1 MQSVPITT
9 KFVSSSP
16 TMKHFENDFS
26 IILLHSNFQFY
37 SRGTIW
43 LQLDLHI
50 LMKYVCLNTINVNIS
65 IPTHCEVYSI
75 QPFVT
80 KCVIILLLC
89 PPFIKLKY
97 LSRFT
102 LYTNPRNLD
111 AKLKQKRNNM
121 KGPPYER
128 VSQFINLIANITMQM
143 MPNRQHRLVNQNV
156 ALIHTIISN
165 KNKKTSKFQYL
176 FSVELKIY
184 YKQNSAKTKVNIYQL
199 TIYQSSRDLTESV
212 LSDDVMHVWN
222 IKSFVFCCCF
232 IKKNKIQSREKMYD
246 SGKKTS

>member
-9 KFVSSSP
+9 KFVSSSS

-26 IILLHSNFQFY
+26 IILLHSNCQFY

-65 IPTHCEVYSI
+65 IPTHYEVYSI

-80 KCVIILLLC
+80 KCVIILFLC

-97 LSRFT
+97 LSRFA

-111 AKLKQKRNNM
+111 TKLKQKRNNM

-128 VSQFINLIANITMQM
+128 VSQFINLIANITMEM
-143 MPNRQHRLVNQNV
+143 MPNRQHILVNQNV
-156 ALIHTIISN
+156 ALIHTIFSN
-165 KNKKTSKFQYL
+165 KNKK
-176 FSVELKIY
+176 
-184 YKQNSAKTKVNIYQL
+184 
-199 TIYQSSRDLTESV
+199 
-212 LSDDVMHVWN
+212 N
-222 IKSFVFCCCF
+222 IKILISVF
-232 IKKNKIQSREKMYD
+232 S
-246 SGKKTS
+246 